1 MTAGKPAADRTIPAH
16 ALSSGPVAVASF
28 DEWRS
33 AARSLI
39 VRRIPPEY
47 VEWVLQDGGGD
58 LLSAM
63 PPMAVGALVNDSEV
77 EVAGEVEVDVAG
89 EVEVASEVVVEV
101 EVAGEVASEVEVEVA
116 GEVEVEVVT
125 EANESVGVS
134 ASKLANEET
143 HNPDERS
150 APPPT

>member
-28 DEWRS
+28 DEWRT
-33 AARSLI
+33 AARNLI

-47 VEWVLQDGGGD
+47 VEWVSQDGGGD

-77 EVAGEVEVDVAG
+77 EVAGEVEVASEVAG

-101 EVAGEVASEVEVEVA
+101 AGEVVVEVASEVEVA
-116 GEVEVEVVT
+116 GEVEV
-125 EANESVGVS
+125 
-134 ASKLANEET
+134 
-143 HNPDERS
+143 
-150 APPPT
+150 